1 MKIKMASFKKEVK
14 GAYTNE
20 DKHKRE
26 LFKQG
31 LDAYQDLNVKAP
43 DWLSDLAKEL
53 FYQTVEANKKEN
65 FKQLDIPVLATF
77 SATYA
82 NIIIANQHLQE
93 EGLVVD
99 GKKNPYER
107 IQNEMTVQLQK
118 LAKELG
124 ITPNSRARIEMNRA
138 KNHENVKNDPFLK
151 VLSNHG

>member
-1 MKIKMASFKKEVK
+1 MASFKREVK
-14 GAYTNE
+14 GAYTKE
-20 DKHKRE
+20 SKYKRK
-26 LFKQG
+26 LCKQG
-31 LDAYQDLNVKAP
+31 LDAYQDLKVKAP
-43 DWLSDLAKEL
+43 DWLSDLATEI
-53 FYQTVEANKKEN
+53 FYSTVEASKKEN
-65 FKQLDIPVLATF
+65 FKELDIPVLATF

-82 NIIIANQHLQE
+82 NIIVANQHLQE

-138 KNHENVKNDPFLK
+138 KNHEDTSKDPFLK
-151 VLSNHG
+151 VVNSNG

>member
-1 MKIKMASFKKEVK
+1 MASFKKDVK

-138 KNHENVKNDPFLK
+138 KNHESVKNDPFLK

>member
-1 MKIKMASFKKEVK
+1 MASFKREAK
-14 GAYTNE
+14 GAYTKE
-20 DKHKRE
+20 DKYKRE
-26 LFKQG
+26 LCKQG
-31 LDAYQDLNVKAP
+31 LDAYQSLKVKAP

-53 FYQTVEANKKEN
+53 FYHTVEANKKEN

-93 EGLVVD
+93 EGLVID
-99 GKKNPYER
+99 GKTNPYAR
-107 IQNEMTVQLQK
+107 IENQMTVQLQK

-138 KNHENVKNDPFLK
+138 KNHEDTTSDPFLK
-151 VLSNHG
+151 VVRNNG